1 MNTYRGGSS
10 VKQLNIQDYF
20 LNTARKEKMNV
31 VVFLTNGFQL
41 KGVIKGFDNFTIL
54 LESDGKQ
61 LLFRHTRLLLSRK
74 TINK

>member
-1 MNTYRGGSS
+1 M
-10 VKQLNIQDYF
+10 KQLNIQDYF

-54 LESDGKQ
+54 LESD
-61 LLFRHTRLLLSRK
+61 
-74 TINK
+74 